1 MKKVILR
8 TSNVSAVYLVPDPVA
23 ENLEQYCVEFC
34 DSWRWKSPDAAK
46 YRGRDGLRYDESD
59 FIDYLNQYV
68 FTDENSRFIQDISE
82 INFRKK
88 LPKEYEDLPCFLF

>member
-1 MKKVILR
+1 MKKVILGSSN
-8 TSNVSAVYLVPDPVA
+8 TSGIYLVPDSVA
-23 ENLEQYCVEFC
+23 DNLGQYCVEFR
-34 DSWRWKSPDAAK
+34 DSWLWKSPDAGR
-46 YRGRDGLRYDESD
+46 YRSRDGLRYDESD

-88 LPKEYEDLPCFLF
+88 LPKEYEKLPCFLF